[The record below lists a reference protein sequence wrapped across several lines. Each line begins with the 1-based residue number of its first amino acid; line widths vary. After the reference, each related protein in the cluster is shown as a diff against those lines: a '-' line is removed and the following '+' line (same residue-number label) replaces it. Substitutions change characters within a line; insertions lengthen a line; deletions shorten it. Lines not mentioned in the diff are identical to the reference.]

1 MNATQPRATET
12 GTLVGVRLQA
22 PDLEA
27 LDAWRREQ
35 ADLPTR
41 PEAMRRLFLAG
52 LSATAEPPEG
62 KPVRKASP
70 PKTARKTRPVGN

>member
-1 MNATQPRATET
+1 MSAARPRATET

-27 LDAWRREQ
+27 LDGWRKDQ
-35 ADLPTR
+35 PDLPTR

-52 LSATAEPPEG
+52 LSVSAEPPKAKGEASQR
-62 KPVRKASP
+62 PRPWRRVRRAP
-70 PKTARKTRPVGN
+70 T